1 MLTKSAIADNRML
14 TSNRKLLYYSLHRM
28 KCSFQLSGLFLAFL
42 FLLSVSTPAQQPF
55 YTDDADVTEK
65 GKFHLQVSNEYDVL
79 QRSSYP
85 AKTQNLSVFELDYGL
100 FKGVEIGVD
109 APLLAIHKARITRP
123 RTALGIGDVNFHLKY
138 NFYKE
143 REDSKWPALA
153 LNMSIEFPTGDAS
166 KQLGSGLT
174 DYYLNGILQK
184 SLTKKTKLRMNG
196 GILFA
201 GNETTGVIGI
211 RTRGRVFTAGSSLVK
226 QFTRR
231 LDLGAEITGAVT
243 GNFQLSKGQLQ
254 ALVGGNYALRKNLTF
269 DFGIVGGR
277 FSASPRAGA
286 QLGFSL
292 DF

>member
-1 MLTKSAIADNRML
+1 MRLHNP
-14 TSNRKLLYYSLHRM
+14 LHRVN
-28 KCSFQLSGLFLAFL
+28 SGFQLSGFLLAAL
-42 FLLSVSTPAQQPF
+42 FLLSAGAQAQQPF
-55 YTDDADVTEK
+55 YTDDADVTGK
-65 GKFHLQVSNEYDVL
+65 GKLHLQVSNEYDLL

-85 AKTQNLSVFELDYGL
+85 ARTQNLSVFELDYGL
-100 FKGVEIGVD
+100 FKDVEIGVD
-109 APLLAIHKARITRP
+109 APLLAIHNAPLATT
-123 RTALGIGDVNFHLKY
+123 RTAFGIGDVNFHLKY

-153 LNMSIEFPTGDAS
+153 LNMNIELPTGDAT

-184 SLTKKTKLRMNG
+184 SLAAKTKLRING

-201 GNETTGVIGI
+201 GNETTGAIGI
-211 RTRGRVFTAGSSLVK
+211 RTRGRVFTAGSSIVK
-226 QFTRR
+226 QFTKR
-231 LDLGAEITGAVT
+231 LDFGAEITGAVT

-254 ALVGGNYALRKNLTF
+254 ALIGGNYALRKNLTF

-277 FSASPRAGA
+277 FPASPRAGA

>member
-1 MLTKSAIADNRML
+1 MPPQFSDRVN
-14 TSNRKLLYYSLHRM
+14 SYLLFAGVLSSLLCLHPS
-28 KCSFQLSGLFLAFL
+28 KVL
-42 FLLSVSTPAQQPF
+42 AQQPF
-55 YTDDADVTEK
+55 YTDDTHVTNE
-65 GKFHLQVSNEYDVL
+65 GKLHCQFSNEYDLL
-79 QRSSYP
+79 QRISYP
-85 AKTQNLSVFELDYGL
+85 ARTQNTAVFELDYGL

-109 APLLAIHKARITRP
+109 APLLAIHSASFVRP
-123 RTALGIGDVNFHLKY
+123 RTAVGIGDVNFHLKY

-143 REDSKWPALA
+143 REGSRLPAFA
-153 LNMSIEFPTGDAS
+153 LNMTIELPTGDTS
-166 KQLGSGLT
+166 KQLGSGFT
-174 DYYLNGILQK
+174 DYFLNGILQK
-184 SLTKKTKLRMNG
+184 SLTEKTKLRLNG

-201 GNETTGVIGI
+201 GNTTTGVIGI

-243 GNFQLSKGQLQ
+243 SNFQLSKGQLQ

-292 DF
+292 AF